1 MVEWWDRRNAV
12 TSHLQHAI
20 HKQPAPALPNG
31 RLHNPYEG
39 QPGARQ
45 LSESIEHF
53 LSRLPPSTTDRR
65 PALDWV
71 RISNPYTP
79 PGPGQAITQF
89 RKGGEERL
97 ALFAEFEQMAT
108 ASGAKTSG
116 RALTALKK
124 EVVDERRETI
134 EDLRDLA
141 GACNIVTGKWMLFP
155 EPESVDEIW
164 AKIAMATAN
173 GELGIGAKVETR
185 VQGKKDRLVCVY
197 TSDFRDKDDVARVL
211 NRLGELELVR
221 PSGKQIYY
229 KLGQLETS
237 IFQSGLTHRILD
249 AWTELGIY
257 GGNSWGIGASTVSY
271 SLRPPAQDNV
281 VTDMGSIHRTR
292 YSGISRRLP
301 PVVHKTLDAN
311 AEILQ
316 QVI

>member
-1 MVEWWDRRNAV
+1 
-12 TSHLQHAI
+12 
-20 HKQPAPALPNG
+20 LPNG

-65 PALDWV
+65 PGLDWV

-79 PGPGQAITQF
+79 PGQGQALTQF

-97 ALFAEFEQMAT
+97 ALFTDFEQMAT
-108 ASGAKTSG
+108 ASGAKTTG

-124 EVVDERRETI
+124 EVVNERRETI

-141 GACNIVTGKWMLFP
+141 AACNIVTGKWMLFP
-155 EPESVDEIW
+155 EPECVDEIW
-164 AKIAMATAN
+164 AKIAIATVN

-197 TSDFRDKDDVARVL
+197 TSDFRDKNDVARVL

-229 KLGQLETS
+229 KSGQLGNTL
-237 IFQSGLTHRILD
+237 FQWALAYRISD

-271 SLRPPAQDNV
+271 SLLPTTQNIV

-292 YSGISRRLP
+292 YLGISRRLP
-301 PVVHKTLDAN
+301 PFVHRTLDAS
-311 AEILQ
+311 AGILQ
-316 QVI
+316 HLI